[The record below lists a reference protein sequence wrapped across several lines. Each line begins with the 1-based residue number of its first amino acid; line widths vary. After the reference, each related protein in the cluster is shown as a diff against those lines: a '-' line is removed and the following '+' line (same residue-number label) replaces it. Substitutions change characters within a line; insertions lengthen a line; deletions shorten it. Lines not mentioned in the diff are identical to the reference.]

1 MNAAPVLELD
11 DVSAAHEGVAGTHVV
26 LSRLSLRVGAH
37 DLLAVVGESG
47 CGKTTLLRV
56 MAGLHRPSAG
66 GVTLK
71 GAPVLRPD
79 PAVALVFQDYAT
91 TLLPWRTALENVLFG
106 PAANGTAA
114 RERLRA
120 AARELLDLMKLDGA
134 GERYPWELSG
144 GMQQRVAIARALLR
158 EPAALLLDEP
168 WSALDEETRASLH
181 ELLLRIHR
189 ERPCAIVLVSH
200 DLENVVRLARRV
212 LVLRGRPAHAEE
224 LRAGEM
230 LTGDELR
237 AQLAA
242 AGSAR

>member
-1 MNAAPVLELD
+1 MNAAPVLALQQ
-11 DVSAAHEGVAGTHVV
+11 VAAAHESAAGAHVV
-26 LSRLSLRVGAH
+26 FEQLSLEVGPH

-56 MAGLHRPSAG
+56 MAGLHRPSG
-66 GVTLK
+66 GRVLLN
-71 GAPVLRPD
+71 GAPHPRPD
-79 PAVALVFQDYAT
+79 PAVALVFQDYGT

-106 PAANGTAA
+106 PAPGSGE

-120 AARELLDLMKLDGA
+120 AARELLDLMKLGDA
-134 GERYPWELSG
+134 ALRYPWELSG

-168 WSALDEETRASLH
+168 WSALDEATRASLN

-212 LVLRGRPAHAEE
+212 LVLRGRPARAEE
-224 LRAGEM
+224 LLAGEP
-230 LTGDELR
+230 LTRGALR
-237 AQLAA
+237 DRLAA
-242 AGSAR
+242 GQGRA